1 MGRFVLGFAIG
12 AAASAAVVLATTPR
26 SGGETRQHITNA
38 YDYARQRITRRVQ
51 DALEEGRHAAA
62 EHERELWSEFH
73 KRLEHSR
80 QEDE

>member
-1 MGRFVLGFAIG
+1 MGRFFLGFAIG

-26 SGGETRQHITNA
+26 AGVDTRQQITNT
-38 YDYARQRITRRVQ
+38 YDYARQRITRRVREAM
-51 DALEEGRHAAA
+51 DEGRYAAA
-62 EHERELWSEFH
+62 AHERELWSEFH